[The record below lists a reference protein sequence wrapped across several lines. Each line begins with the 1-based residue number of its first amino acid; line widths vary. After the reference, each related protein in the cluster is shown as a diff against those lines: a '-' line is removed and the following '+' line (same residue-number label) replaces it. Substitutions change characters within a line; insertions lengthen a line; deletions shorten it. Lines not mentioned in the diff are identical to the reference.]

1 MDYIFNDWKALLD
14 NFQQSVE
21 KDLEEIHQQK
31 AEVQQIKTDI
41 FNKIESGLYYHDQ
54 KRIVI
59 SAPEIIIGH
68 VDKSGTLQG
77 GGMGKVIIKGSEVDL
92 EGVGETGQIV
102 SRAPSIRQ
110 LAVDPGTDGLENVV
124 CETSEVISQACA
136 ITLHSSDA
144 KDAFS
149 QVPVSAGRGGVS
161 IHADQ
166 SLNIEAAVSAEGRKT
181 QIEAMVKE
189 LSTQSDDLKKQV
201 AAQKKNVD
209 DCFKK
214 MQKLLD
220 EENKLNQDDAFL
232 GRVSVREISEIH
244 EDMDDVMPALY
255 QSTQNFIH
263 LVSQLAEVNR
273 KKKALEEEKNTIT
286 TGDDFKNNTTGASLK
301 MKAENISMETVD
313 GDGNLHTNT
322 EAGITIRTPMIGMSM
337 KDDKGALVENG
348 GLAVYAQNIELN
360 TTNPSE
366 DGTQQPVVGKVNI
379 KSKEINME
387 AIDYQMDDKNKL
399 IEKELTKDSKI
410 TMTAKTIEVA
420 TTNPMEIERDDD
432 GKLKKGDYKA
442 EGDVIFKSKTFTVE
456 SLDYEVKDGEVKMKN
471 LAMDGKVSVRAEKA
485 SFLAVDEEGK
495 ATGCFTVNAKAVDV
509 KSMDVDKEKLTD
521 DKLAEGGTMTL
532 VSEKMYVGAKSKDIK
547 SKKFQTVSEEV
558 GLFADKTFEAQQ
570 DEGKAVLQL
579 DGGNVSVGG
588 SKTDVFGATTI
599 NDKAEVKGELK
610 APKVSADDIQAN
622 SHFKSSN
629 IEDGMA
635 VGGGGGGGSLSAKLK
650 TEDAPKEN

>member
-1 MDYIFNDWKALLD
+1 
-14 NFQQSVE
+14 
-21 KDLEEIHQQK
+21 
-31 AEVQQIKTDI
+31 
-41 FNKIESGLYYHDQ
+41 
-54 KRIVI
+54 
-59 SAPEIIIGH
+59 
-68 VDKSGTLQG
+68 
-77 GGMGKVIIKGSEVDL
+77 
-92 EGVGETGQIV
+92 
-102 SRAPSIRQ
+102 
-110 LAVDPGTDGLENVV
+110 
-124 CETSEVISQACA
+124 
-136 ITLHSSDA
+136 
-144 KDAFS
+144 
-149 QVPVSAGRGGVS
+149 
-161 IHADQ
+161 
-166 SLNIEAAVSAEGRKT
+166 
-181 QIEAMVKE
+181 
-189 LSTQSDDLKKQV
+189 
-201 AAQKKNVD
+201 
-209 DCFKK
+209 
-214 MQKLLD
+214 
-220 EENKLNQDDAFL
+220 
-232 GRVSVREISEIH
+232 
-244 EDMDDVMPALY
+244 
-255 QSTQNFIH
+255 
-263 LVSQLAEVNR
+263 
-273 KKKALEEEKNTIT
+273 
-286 TGDDFKNNTTGASLK
+286 
-301 MKAENISMETVD
+301 
-313 GDGNLHTNT
+313 
-322 EAGITIRTPMIGMSM
+322 
-337 KDDKGALVENG
+337 
-348 GLAVYAQNIELN
+348 
-360 TTNPSE
+360 
-366 DGTQQPVVGKVNI
+366 
-379 KSKEINME
+379 ME

-495 ATGCFTVNAKAVDV
+495 ATGSFTVDAKAVDV

-610 APKVSADDIQAN
+610 APKVSADDIQAS